1 MDDRRRESG
10 EQLTRRQASS
20 RKRRRRRRKKKILR
34 ILTVIGI
41 TILVIAAVLG
51 ISYGV
56 GKHITGKYMNNS
68 NAETTV
74 DISAEPSADAVEIVI
89 PQGATTKDI
98 AKLLKDNSL
107 ISNEFFFR
115 LKCKSAGADQSFHYG
130 TFYIDKGLTDDQIIE
145 ILKQS
150 NTTAQNRITIP
161 EGYTVKQ
168 IAALVDEKGIA
179 TTEDF
184 LNEVNNGEFNYDFL
198 EGIPD
203 REYRLEGYLFPDT
216 YYLSGNETARDIIVM
231 MLDRFEQIYNTSV
244 KPYVSSS
251 GYTLDQ
257 LVTVASMVEAE
268 AMLDEERPVIAGVI
282 YNRLDIDMYL
292 QIDATVQYANQTKNE
307 VVTETDLSVDSPYNT
322 YKNKGLPIGPIC
334 SPGEASLSAAV
345 QPEKHNYY
353 YYVLKAR
360 GGSEHVFTEN
370 YEDFLT
376 AKAAY
381 QATFD

>member
-1 MDDRRRESG
+1 
-10 EQLTRRQASS
+10 
-20 RKRRRRRRKKKILR
+20 
-34 ILTVIGI
+34 
-41 TILVIAAVLG
+41 
-51 ISYGV
+51 
-56 GKHITGKYMNNS
+56 
-68 NAETTV
+68 
-74 DISAEPSADAVEIVI
+74 
-89 PQGATTKDI
+89 
-98 AKLLKDNSL
+98 
-107 ISNEFFFR
+107 
-115 LKCKSAGADQSFHYG
+115 
-130 TFYIDKGLTDDQIIE
+130 
-145 ILKQS
+145 
-150 NTTAQNRITIP
+150 
-161 EGYTVKQ
+161 
-168 IAALVDEKGIA
+168 
-179 TTEDF
+179 
-184 LNEVNNGEFNYDFL
+184 
-198 EGIPD
+198 
-203 REYRLEGYLFPDT
+203 
-216 YYLSGNETARDIIVM
+216 

>member
-1 MDDRRRESG
+1 MCIRDR
-10 EQLTRRQASS
+10 
-20 RKRRRRRRKKKILR
+20 
-34 ILTVIGI
+34 
-41 TILVIAAVLG
+41 
-51 ISYGV
+51 
-56 GKHITGKYMNNS
+56 
-68 NAETTV
+68 
-74 DISAEPSADAVEIVI
+74 
-89 PQGATTKDI
+89 
-98 AKLLKDNSL
+98 
-107 ISNEFFFR
+107 
-115 LKCKSAGADQSFHYG
+115 
-130 TFYIDKGLTDDQIIE
+130 
-145 ILKQS
+145 S

-282 YNRLDIDMYL
+282 YNRLDRC
-292 QIDATVQYANQTKNE
+292 V
-307 VVTETDLSVDSPYNT
+307 
-322 YKNKGLPIGPIC
+322 
-334 SPGEASLSAAV
+334 
-345 QPEKHNYY
+345 
-353 YYVLKAR
+353 
-360 GGSEHVFTEN
+360 
-370 YEDFLT
+370 
-376 AKAAY
+376 
-381 QATFD
+381 